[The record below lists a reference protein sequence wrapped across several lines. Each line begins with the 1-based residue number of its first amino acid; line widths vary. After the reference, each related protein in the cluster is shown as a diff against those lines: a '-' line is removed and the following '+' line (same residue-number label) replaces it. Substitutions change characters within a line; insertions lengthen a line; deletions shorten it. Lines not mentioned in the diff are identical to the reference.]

1 MHRHNCD
8 IILYSLINYALNG
21 VNFKIAEKLSLQ
33 NVQFLGAK
41 KEVNGIV
48 GASGVMGNF
57 VEPMSSTNFV
67 MLLKHTFNVD
77 CLHCNELLKRS
88 ISRVAI
94 CGGSGSFMLNDAV
107 KAGADAF
114 ITGEMHY
121 HDYFDWEQKIQ
132 IAVMGHYQS
141 EQYTTEV
148 FQQILNKHCSEVPCY
163 IAETNT
169 NPIIYL

>member
-1 MHRHNCD
+1 
-8 IILYSLINYALNG
+8 
-21 VNFKIAEKLSLQ
+21 
-33 NVQFLGAK
+33 
-41 KEVNGIV
+41 
-48 GASGVMGNF
+48 
-57 VEPMSSTNFV
+57 
-67 MLLKHTFNVD
+67 
-77 CLHCNELLKRS
+77 
-88 ISRVAI
+88 
-94 CGGSGSFMLNDAV
+94 MLNDAV

-148 FQQILNKHCSEVPCY
+148 FQQILNKYCSEVPCY
-163 IAETNT
+163 IAKTNT